1 MENIQDK
8 NKNDRENMLYIQ
20 DESTKKNLI
29 ANYKPQIEKS
39 PILNMTWKLKYNEGI
54 QRSIEKFTI
63 KPVNYFTNPEYYGSV
78 NLVLKGRFLIVLLIR
93 RDSPGCVFM
102 PTYCLPADKNDSKSF
117 TQIRDTVNLLEHKY
131 GIVMPRIGWEKANN
145 RSNGLVIYTQ
155 GESIENKSLFKV

>member
-1 MENIQDK
+1 
-8 NKNDRENMLYIQ
+8 
-20 DESTKKNLI
+20 
-29 ANYKPQIEKS
+29 
-39 PILNMTWKLKYNEGI
+39 
-54 QRSIEKFTI
+54 
-63 KPVNYFTNPEYYGSV
+63 
-78 NLVLKGRFLIVLLIR
+78 
-93 RDSPGCVFM
+93 M